1 MEMSYSNKKN
11 RSTEEEGGGV
21 PAWMVTFS
29 DLATLLLTFF
39 VLLLSMSSMDDK
51 TLKSLFT
58 NFTSACG
65 ILNFKTLGEIYKP
78 KEILI
83 EGIYSRLSDTLVIKR
98 ADDPVDTPSESKETF
113 LQELGGKLIIQDTNN
128 GFKMVFGHQL
138 LFTSGNAELKEEMK
152 PILDKIAN
160 FINVSFYQ
168 IYLDGHTD
176 NVPIRGGKYSSNE
189 DLSLARSLNI
199 MHYLVEEGDVSPD
212 LIAVAG
218 YGDSLPV
225 APNDTP
231 TGRANNRRAEMIFKN
246 KTYF

>member
-1 MEMSYSNKKN
+1 MSYTGNKKK
-11 RSTEEEGGGV
+11 EESARKGI

-65 ILNFKTLGEIYKP
+65 ILNFKKLGEIYKP
-78 KEILI
+78 KEVLI

-98 ADDPVDTPSESKETF
+98 ADDPVDIPSESKETF
-113 LQELGGKLIIQDTNN
+113 LQELGGKLIIQNTKD
-128 GFKMVFGHQL
+128 GFKLVFGHQL
-138 LFTSGNAELKEEMK
+138 LFISGSAEIKDDMK
-152 PILDKIAN
+152 PILDKVAK
-160 FINVSFYQ
+160 FISVSSYQ
-168 IYLDGHTD
+168 IYIDGHTD
-176 NVPIRGGKYSSNE
+176 NEPMRGGKYSSNE
-189 DLSLARSLNI
+189 ELSLARSLNI
-199 MHYLVEEGDVSPD
+199 MYHLVEEGDVSPA

-231 TGRANNRRAEMIFKN
+231 IGRANNRRAEMIFKN